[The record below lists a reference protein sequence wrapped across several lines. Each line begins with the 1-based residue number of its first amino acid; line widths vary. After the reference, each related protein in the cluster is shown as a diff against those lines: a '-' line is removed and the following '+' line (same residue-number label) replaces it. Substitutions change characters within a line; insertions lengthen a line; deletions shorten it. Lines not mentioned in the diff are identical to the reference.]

1 MDLEVPPALP
11 GRQVQAMGREGI
23 MPEVIVTFRHILCRC
38 RHCQLASPNA
48 ILRSMSSPVADA
60 PAAPAPRR
68 VLITPESRQ
77 KPTTVDLLND
87 WQYLEKATH
96 RLICGWGREVAPWFD
111 KSTIHRHVWDQ
122 AECVRRLRERVAQ
135 FPGGKPD
142 APVSSRLEQLA
153 NTVLL
158 APNYNDALDGIY
170 ELLLKALV
178 TAYGEYSAQAH
189 PIHDAPT
196 IALLHEINQIKSQ
209 EFLWYRD
216 FRRRHPH
223 TTTLASRTAVE
234 QPIAG
239 CDGFH
244 APLPLAKD
252 DAGAQPAGARTDF
265 KYAKFSARDVPIRP
279 RYNRDPMR
287 HEVMEYVRVDFP
299 TSVEARRLFW
309 GFGYLMEKNL
319 PDDQLKWI
327 YDGHFMPWE
336 WHHDISRH
344 LWDES
349 RHGDSGYSRLRDF
362 GIDFDDLGFPGYD
375 QSLRVPVLE
384 AGAKADGITLDEAM
398 RNYAKYLDPVRS
410 EHMTRA
416 EIYEAVFMIGLVA
429 EQGHFIVKQE
439 AYGDFKEGKDLESAE
454 MMLFDIIDETA
465 HVQYAHKW
473 LPLLG
478 ELCGVDNTN
487 YRERAATIRAITSSG
502 SGCGT
507 CVSRISRA
515 RS

>member
-1 MDLEVPPALP
+1 M
-11 GRQVQAMGREGI
+11 
-23 MPEVIVTFRHILCRC
+23 
-38 RHCQLASPNA
+38 SP
-48 ILRSMSSPVADA
+48 LVAD
-60 PAAPAPRR
+60 PAAPTAPRR
-68 VLITPESRQ
+68 ILVTPESKQ

-96 RLICGWGREVAPWFD
+96 RLICAWGREIAPWYD
-111 KSTIHRHVWDQ
+111 KSAIHRHVWDQ

-142 APVSSRLEQLA
+142 APVSPRLERLA

-158 APNYNDALDGIY
+158 APTYQDALDGIY

-178 TAYGEYSAQAH
+178 TAYGEYSRQAH
-189 PIHDAPT
+189 PVHDAPT

-223 TTTLASRTAVE
+223 TATTAYRQAVE
-234 QPIAG
+234 AEIVACG
-239 CDGFH
+239 GFH
-244 APLPLAKD
+244 AALPLAPGE
-252 DAGAQPAGARTDF
+252 AGAQPAGAATDF
-265 KYAKFSARDVPIRP
+265 KYARFSARDVPIRS
-279 RYNRDPMR
+279 RY
-287 HEVMEYVRVDFP
+287 EFGEYLRVDFA
-299 TSVEARRLFW
+299 TSIEARRLFW
-309 GFGYLMEKNL
+309 GFGYMMEKNL
-319 PDDQLKWI
+319 PDDQLCWI
-327 YDGHFMPWE
+327 YDGHYLPWE

-362 GIDFDDLGFPGYD
+362 GIDFDDVGFPGYD
-375 QSLRVPVLE
+375 QAERIKVLE
-384 AGAKADGITLDEAM
+384 AAAKREGITLDEAF
-398 RNYAKYLDPVRS
+398 RNYARYLDPI
-410 EHMTRA
+410 RA
-416 EIYEAVFMIGLVA
+416 EHITRPQLYEHVFMIGMVA
-429 EQGHFIVKQE
+429 ETGHFIVKQE
-439 AYGDFKEGKDLESAE
+439 GYSDFREGQDLESAE

-487 YRERAATIRAITSSG
+487 YRERGATVRAEYQKRNDDLVTSLAPVLSRTPGDPRWDFYCDLLARIRRVKPLANAAT
-502 SGCGT
+502 CPP
-507 CVSRISRA
+507 
-515 RS
+515 RSPKPM